1 MKKNLLFFCLFF
13 SVTCLCQAADTLT
26 IKDVTGRAFMPEYL
40 SSLTML
46 DDGDNYAMFS
56 QEYDKIVKY
65 SIKDGKPVGTLFNIA
80 DVSIDDFDDYMMSP
94 KGDKMLIQTNTSR
107 IYRHSFTADFYVY
120 DLKTK
125 NLRRL
130 SKEGGEQVP
139 TWSPDGKYVAFVR
152 TNNIYLVD
160 IDHDFEVKQITTDGE
175 KNQIINGIPDW
186 VNEEEFGFDRAFVFN
201 ADASKICWIRYDES
215 KVRTY
220 PLHFYDKRQ
229 DLYPSEYTYKY
240 PKAGETNATVTA
252 WCYDINAQ
260 KTSQI
265 RVPVLSD
272 GYIPRIVATDQPR
285 QVLFYTMNRHQD
297 ILTIVAADPE
307 TMQCRQIL
315 EETDKKYVRE
325 EVLDGILITKKY
337 LIVPSERSGFM
348 QLYLYDREGRLLQQ
362 LTDAK
367 YGVTEVYGFSEKSSV
382 VYYQAAGKDPMNRE
396 VYASDTKKTIC
407 LTPKDGTNEAQFSKN
422 YQYFIHTWSDRN
434 TPYVYDVCD
443 QKGKVVTTL
452 MDNSELCE
460 KLKKAQLPEKEFF
473 SFNTSQNVSLN
484 GWILKPA
491 DFDATKQYPVIM
503 FQYSGPGSQQVV
515 NSWSIGS
522 MGRGGLFDQYLAQH
536 GFIVACVDGR
546 GTGGRGADFEKC
558 TYLKIGELEAIDQVE
573 AALYLAS
580 LPYVDADRIGIW
592 GWSYGGFNTL
602 MSMSEGRPVF
612 RAGVAV
618 APPTDWRFYDSIY
631 TERYMRTPQ
640 ENPEGYDTN
649 PIQRVDKLHGALLI
663 CHGLADDN
671 VHPQNTF
678 EYTDALVQ
686 ADKDFKEL
694 IYTNKNH
701 SIYGGN
707 TRTHLLRQISDFLME
722 NLKQTK

>member
-546 GTGGRGADFEKC
+546 GTGGRGADFEKS